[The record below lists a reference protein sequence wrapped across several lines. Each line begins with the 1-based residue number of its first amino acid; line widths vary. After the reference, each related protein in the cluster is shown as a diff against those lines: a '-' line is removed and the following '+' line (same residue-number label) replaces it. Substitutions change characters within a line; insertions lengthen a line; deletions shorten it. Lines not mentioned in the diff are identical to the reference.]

1 MITVLFSPPARSHT
15 STSLISKNNNRAT
28 VRSTPAAALFPMGL
42 LFLRHDHKAPVR
54 GVVAA
59 SGQRYQIV
67 TVICG

>member
-42 LFLRHDHKAPVR
+42 SFLCHNHKPPI
-54 GVVAA
+54 GCVVAA
-59 SGQRYQIV
+59 SG
-67 TVICG
+67 